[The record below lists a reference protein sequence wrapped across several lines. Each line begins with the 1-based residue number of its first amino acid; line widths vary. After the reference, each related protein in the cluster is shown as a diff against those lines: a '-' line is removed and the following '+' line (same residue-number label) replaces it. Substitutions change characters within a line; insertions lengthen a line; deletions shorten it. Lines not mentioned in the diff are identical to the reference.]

1 MKHVPWNKGL
11 TKHNSEI
18 IARISKKKSAWW
30 KKEDRSET
38 IARIGKASK
47 GRVFPKMEKSKSWKG
62 GRYVDS
68 RDGYVLIYQPEHP
81 NARGDG
87 YVLEHRLVMSKKLGR
102 PIHRNEDINHLNE
115 YFNSILDDDIK
126 KEKTPQEIS
135 IELNQ
140 KLEQLIKEEKYEEAI
155 FIRDYMNRNN
165 IPRIIL

>member
-102 PIHRNEDINHLNE
+102 PIHRNEDINHLNGDKADNRLKNLRLVSH
-115 YFNSILDDDIK
+115 FAH
-126 KEKTPQEIS
+126 
-135 IELNQ
+135 
-140 KLEQLIKEEKYEEAI
+140 YEEHGCPKCS
-155 FIRDYMNRNN
+155 FKFFTR
-165 IPRIIL
+165 